1 MNSLNAILA
10 IFSIYKLDL
19 FLPPISSRLSLHKYG
34 VCFGQQQA
42 SRLAVIRAWTDFRR
56 ILIKTSTDAGELLPI
71 FEIFDLPRRKISVA
85 MFVCGNHQPS
95 HAAYYYLALITQQ
108 RQTTNNLLLF
118 RYCALFLRPCFVHS
132 SCSVM
137 KVHIF

>member
-1 MNSLNAILA
+1 MLWWPLQPRCLELVDAANLNPILA

-34 VCFGQQQA
+34 VCFGKQQA

-71 FEIFDLPRRKISVA
+71 FEIFDHPRRRCLFVAIISLL
-85 MFVCGNHQPS
+85 M
-95 HAAYYYLALITQQ
+95 LLIIW
-108 RQTTNNLLLF
+108 
-118 RYCALFLRPCFVHS
+118 H
-132 SCSVM
+132 
-137 KVHIF
+137 